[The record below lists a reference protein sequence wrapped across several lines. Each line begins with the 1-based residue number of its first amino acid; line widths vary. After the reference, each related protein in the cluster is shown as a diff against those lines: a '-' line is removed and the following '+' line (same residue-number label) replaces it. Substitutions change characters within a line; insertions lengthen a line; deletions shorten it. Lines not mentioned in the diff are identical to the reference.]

1 MEFTSENFQ
10 KEVLGSDV
18 PVLVDFWAA
27 WCGPCMV
34 MKPILEDL
42 EKEYEGK
49 GIKIGKLNVDE
60 NSELASQFGIM
71 SIPAF
76 KVFKA
81 GQVVDEAVG
90 SVGKERLEAMVKK
103 ALGQ

>member
-1 MEFTSENFQ
+1 MEFTQENFQ
-10 KEVLGSDV
+10 KEVLESSE

-34 MKPILEDL
+34 MKPLLEEL
-42 EKEYEGK
+42 AKTYEGK

-60 NSELASQFGIM
+60 HNEVANQYGIM

-76 KVFKA
+76 KVFKG

-90 SVGKERLEAMVKK
+90 SIGRERLEAMIKK
-103 ALGQ
+103 AIEQ